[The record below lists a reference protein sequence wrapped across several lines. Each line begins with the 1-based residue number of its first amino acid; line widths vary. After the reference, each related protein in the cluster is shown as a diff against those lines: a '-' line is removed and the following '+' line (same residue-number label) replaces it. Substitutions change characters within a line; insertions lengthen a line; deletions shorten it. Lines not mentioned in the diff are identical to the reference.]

1 MSDLLSADL
10 TCRHSQRDCTQ
21 FHLMTPERY
30 DVWSPTGDG
39 RTVLSEPENS
49 RKKSV
54 NLHLRLKTELF
65 DHRASIII

>member
-1 MSDLLSADL
+1 MSDLHSADL
-10 TCRHSQRDCTQ
+10 TCRHSQWDCIP

-39 RTVLSEPENS
+39 RIVLSEPEKG

-54 NLHLRLKTELF
+54 NLHSKLKTELF
-65 DHRASIII
+65 DHRGSIII